1 MDLNRDQS
9 TNNSSIYLFNV
20 KFRFIQILANEK
32 VIIVTNNAAQ
42 IIAQQQ
48 KMCKYLYNAVVQ

>member
-1 MDLNRDQS
+1 
-9 TNNSSIYLFNV
+9 
-20 KFRFIQILANEK
+20 
-32 VIIVTNNAAQ
+32 VIIVNNHTAQ